1 MGYAD
6 QNGLIN
12 LRPEPGV
19 GKVDGT
25 GNHFLYVDASDRPGI
40 LARLPFKEKLC
51 TGSEL
56 FVTAWMKS
64 CGVVGS
70 DDAAVLFTIMG
81 VDSLENGTVTYTPL
95 YRHSSSQI
103 RTTCWLNGDTPG
115 TGVGTNNW
123 YQIYFHFLT
132 IVRMHKT
139 LIRTYCRLKTTVRQQ
154 REEIITLTT

>member
-1 MGYAD
+1 M
-6 QNGLIN
+6 
-12 LRPEPGV
+12 

-64 CGVVGS
+64 GGQGPESNKGKGS

-81 VDSLENGTVTYTPL
+81 VDSLEMV
-95 YRHSSSQI
+95 Q
-103 RTTCWLNGDTPG
+103 
-115 TGVGTNNW
+115 
-123 YQIYFHFLT
+123 
-132 IVRMHKT
+132 
-139 LIRTYCRLKTTVRQQ
+139 
-154 REEIITLTT
+154 

>member
-1 MGYAD
+1 M
-6 QNGLIN
+6 
-12 LRPEPGV
+12 

-64 CGVVGS
+64 SGQSGS

-103 RTTCWLNGDTPG
+103 RTTCWLSGDTPG
-115 TGVGTNNW
+115 TGEGTNNW
-123 YQIYFHFLT
+123 YQIYFSFLNDSENAQ
-132 IVRMHKT
+132 I